1 MRDSEQDA
9 DGQADASTGR
19 ERDRRG
25 PILPPPPFATPSHKK
40 NLLVRLAMTD
50 ANASAVT
57 HKWKSLTQ
65 QEGADAAFASVSFI

>member
-9 DGQADASTGR
+9 DGQADARTGGD
-19 ERDRRG
+19 RDRRG
-25 PILPPPPFATPSHKK
+25 PILPPSSLRPVTE
-40 NLLVRLAMTD
+40 NLLVRLAVTD

-65 QEGADAAFASVSFI
+65 QEGEDAVFVSVSFIRD